1 MKQTIYVDV
10 LVATNIFINY
20 FLLLAVSKFMR
31 VTYKRIRL
39 IAASTLGALYS
50 LIILLPQMN
59 PWLALIVKLIMS
71 VTIILL
77 AFKRT
82 SIKMFLRGLAC
93 FYLTSFAFAGLMLAA
108 WCFFAPQGMAIKNS
122 IVYFNISPLL
132 LIVTTVVCYIVIRM
146 INRITGQQAVKDT
159 LCRLTV
165 TVNEISATCTAKVDT
180 GSSLTEPFSHFPV
193 VVAEYRSIEKI
204 VPPQIKNAIKNT
216 VDYDN
221 FTEQQGGFRLIP
233 FHALSGEGVLPAFQ
247 PDKLIIHTEKH
258 TIETQQVY
266 IAVFSG
272 RLAGGAF
279 DALLN
284 PELFT
289 QGEQTSIGG
298 QKVSNTNSIFK

>member
-20 FLLLAVSKFMR
+20 FLLLAVSKFLR
-31 VTYKRIRL
+31 VTYKRLRL

-59 PWLALIVKLIMS
+59 PWLSLFVKLVMS
-71 VTIILL
+71 VTIVLL

-82 SIKMFLRGLAC
+82 SIKMFLRELVC

-108 WCFFAPQGMAIKNS
+108 WYFFAPQGMAMKNS

-132 LIVTTVVCYIVIRM
+132 LIVATVVCYAVLRL
-146 INRITGQQAVKDT
+146 INRITGQQAVKNT
-159 LCRLTV
+159 FCRLTI
-165 TVNEISATCTAKVDT
+165 TKNEISVTCSAKVDT

-193 VVAEYRSIEKI
+193 VVAEYQSIEKI
-204 VPPQIKNAIKNT
+204 VPEQIKQCMKNT
-216 VDYDN
+216 VNYDDSAG
-221 FTEQQGGFRLIP
+221 QLGGFRLVP

-247 PDKLIIHTEKH
+247 PDKIILHTTKN
-258 TIETQQVY
+258 TIETKQVY

-272 RLAGGAF
+272 KLAGGAF

-289 QGEQTSIGG
+289 QVEQTSVVG
-298 QKVSNTNSIFK
+298 QKVS